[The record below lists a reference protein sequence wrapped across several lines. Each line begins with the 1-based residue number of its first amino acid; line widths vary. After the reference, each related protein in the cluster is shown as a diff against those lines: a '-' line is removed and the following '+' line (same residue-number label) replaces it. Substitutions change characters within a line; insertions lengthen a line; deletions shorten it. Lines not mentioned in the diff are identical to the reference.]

1 MQAKTIDVRGKSCPQ
16 PVIETRR
23 ALLEGG
29 ISALRVIVDNEAA
42 TENVSRLVHS
52 LGHSVAIDRRAEDEI
67 HIQVAVA
74 DVAAPAAEAPA
85 DPPSQNVILIESRT
99 IGDGDDELGAIL
111 MKAFLKTL
119 KEVAPRPGALL
130 FLNAGVHLTTE
141 GSPYLADLREL
152 AGMGVTLLSC
162 GTCLDYYHLQ
172 DQLAVGKVT
181 NMFEIVSRLTA
192 ADRILRP

>member
-1 MQAKTIDVRGKSCPQ
+1 M
-16 PVIETRR
+16 
-23 ALLEGG
+23 
-29 ISALRVIVDNEAA
+29 
-42 TENVSRLVHS
+42 
-52 LGHSVAIDRRAEDEI
+52 
-67 HIQVAVA
+67 A